1 MPRCAAGDCKR
12 LPRFSGRSP
21 PRGVVGTDAKAMQT
35 LTLIHP
41 ADFPIGRYAEA
52 LSREAISSSSFQH
65 LDQIRP
71 DGHSLRVL
79 LVQPG
84 NDRDPPASL
93 DARTAV
99 LGIGLSEQP
108 KWLGDDSIY
117 LQLPADPSGPVLLAA
132 VRRAYLY
139 LHQKARAD
147 QLEGQLN
154 ERTRELRQVSEVG
167 IALSAERDH
176 SVLLTTILSKARE
189 LSRSDAGSLYLLD
202 TSSGE
207 RMLRWK
213 LAQNDSIDV
222 EGFEEKL
229 LPITRKSLAGYVA
242 LTGEMLVID
251 DAYALPAEAEY
262 TINTSFDEK
271 NGYLTRSIL
280 VFPMTN
286 HAGDVIGVLQLINRK
301 RAGAPAK
308 LTAAT
313 VPNEV
318 TSFEAEAV
326 ELMRS
331 LAGQAAVAVE
341 NNLLYESI
349 ERLFEGFVTA
359 AVTAIEQRD
368 PTTSGHSFRVADLT
382 VELARVIDRIDAGQF
397 RDTHFSIDQVR
408 EIRYASLL
416 HDFGKVGV
424 REQVLVKEKKLYPMQ
439 LETIRARFE
448 FVMKSAENDA
458 NRRRVEYLVE
468 HGPKGFEEFHRQ
480 VTTGLEESLG
490 RLRKDFQFVAQSNE
504 PTVLPEGEFQYLQ
517 QLAQREFDD
526 LEGEQ
531 RLLISPE
538 EARILSIR
546 KGNLDPAE
554 RTEIESHVTHTFN
567 FLRKIPWT
575 KDLSAVADI
584 AYAHHEKLNGR
595 GYPRKLNATEIPI
608 QSRMMTISDIY
619 DALTANDR
627 PYKRAISTERALDIL
642 KMEVNDGLLDSPL
655 LNVFVESKVYE
666 RAGILRS

>member
-1 MPRCAAGDCKR
+1 
-12 LPRFSGRSP
+12 
-21 PRGVVGTDAKAMQT
+21 MQT

-41 ADFPIGRYAEA
+41 EDFPIGHYADA
-52 LSREAISSSSFQH
+52 LGREAISTSSFRR
-65 LDQIRP
+65 LDQLGSDGNALRIVVMEPGTDGIP
-71 DGHSLRVL
+71 DCVG
-79 LVQPG
+79 
-84 NDRDPPASL
+84 D
-93 DARTAV
+93 RTAF
-99 LGIGLSEQP
+99 LGVGLQEQP
-108 KWLGDDSIY
+108 EWLADQQTY
-117 LQLPADPSGPVLLAA
+117 LQVPANPSAPVLLRA
-132 VRRAYLY
+132 VRRAYQS
-139 LHQKARAD
+139 LHQKARTD
-147 QLEGQLN
+147 HLEHLLS
-154 ERTRELRQVSEVG
+154 ERTRELREVSEVG
-167 IALSAERDH
+167 IALAAERDH

-189 LSRSDAGSLYLLD
+189 LSRSDAGSLYLID
-202 TSSGE
+202 TSTGE

-242 LTGEMLVID
+242 LTGGTLVID
-251 DAYALPAEAEY
+251 DAYGLPADAEY
-262 TINTSFDEK
+262 TINASFDEK

-286 HAGDVIGVLQLINRK
+286 HVGDVIGVLQLINRK
-301 RAGAPAK
+301 RQGAAPK

-313 VPNEV
+313 VPDQV
-318 TSFEAEAV
+318 IPFEAETI

-382 VELARVIDRIDAGQF
+382 VELSRVIDRIDHGQY
-397 RDTHFSIDQVR
+397 RDVHFSPEQVR

-448 FVMKSAENDA
+448 FVMKSAENEA

-468 HGPKGFEEFHRQ
+468 RGPNGFPDFDAKVSAE
-480 VTTGLEESLG
+480 LEETLSQLK
-490 RLRKDFQFVAQSNE
+490 KDFQFVAQSNE

-517 QLAQREFDD
+517 QLALRQFDD
-526 LEGEQ
+526 LRGEQ

-575 KDLSAVADI
+575 KDLSGVADI

-595 GYPRKLNATEIPI
+595 GYPRKLSATEIPI

-627 PYKRAISTERALDIL
+627 PYKRAISTERAVDIL
-642 KMEVNDGLLDSPL
+642 RMEVKDGLLDAPL
-655 LNVFVESKVYE
+655 VDLFVEAKVYE
-666 RAGILRS
+666 RAGILRT